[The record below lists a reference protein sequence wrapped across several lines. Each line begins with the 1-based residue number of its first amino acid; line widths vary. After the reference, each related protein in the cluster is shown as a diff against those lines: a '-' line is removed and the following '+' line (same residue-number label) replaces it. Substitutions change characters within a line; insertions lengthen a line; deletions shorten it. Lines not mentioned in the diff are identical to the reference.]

1 MLKIILKRKT
11 ALLAAIY
18 LILVVIVGVFANWIA
33 PYPVNEQHVRD
44 RYAAPGKQFSMGVD
58 ENNNEIVKVKYVLGT
73 DKYGRDIFS
82 QMAYG
87 ARMTLICA
95 LGVVVFSLITGTV
108 LGLLAGYFKT
118 AGILIMRAIDA
129 MMAFPPILL
138 AMVLVVILGQS
149 AFCVIVAVGTYF
161 MTRMTRIVYGLTL
174 SLKEQTYIEACRS
187 QGVSSGRIVFRHIFP
202 NLLSPI
208 IVQATFTFSSSILQM
223 ASLDYLGLGV
233 SSEHATWG
241 GILNAGKECMMLA
254 PWMVIVPGVVI
265 VLTVLSLNIIG
276 DVMRDNADP
285 KLRGILKEG

>member
-1 MLKIILKRKT
+1 MLKILLKRKT
-11 ALLAAIY
+11 ALLAAIFI
-18 LILVVIVGVFANWIA
+18 LIIIVVGVFADLIA
-33 PYPVNEQHVRD
+33 PYKINAQHVKD
-44 RYAAPGKQFSMGVD
+44 RYTAPMTRFTSVD
-58 ENNNEIVKVKYVLGT
+58 ENGQEVSEVKYLLGT

-82 QMAYG
+82 QMCYG

-95 LGVVVFSLITGTV
+95 LGVVVLSIVTGTI
-108 LGLLAGYFKT
+108 LGLLAGYFKSL
-118 AGILIMRAIDA
+118 GILIMRLIDA
-129 MMAFPPILL
+129 LMAFPPILL

-149 AFCVIVAVGTYF
+149 AFCVITAVGFYF
-161 MTRMTRIVYGLTL
+161 MTRMTRVVYGLTL

-187 QGVSSGRIVFRHIFP
+187 QGVGSGRILSRHIFP

-233 SSEHATWG
+233 SSDVPTWG
-241 GILNAGKECMMLA
+241 AILNAGKECMTKA

-265 VLTVLSLNIIG
+265 ILTVLSLNIIG

-285 KLRGILKEG
+285 KLRGLLNTGA